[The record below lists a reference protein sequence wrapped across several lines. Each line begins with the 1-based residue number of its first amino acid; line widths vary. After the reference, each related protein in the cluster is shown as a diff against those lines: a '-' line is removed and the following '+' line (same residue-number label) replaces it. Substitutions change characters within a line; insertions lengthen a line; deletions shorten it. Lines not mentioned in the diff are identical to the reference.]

1 LEGKQEEKQAFFGAV
16 LSTNGDEREQMN
28 KEQGT
33 RKVGS
38 EKRVKIER

>member
-1 LEGKQEEKQAFFGAV
+1 LEGKQEEKQVFFGAV
-16 LSTNGDEREQMN
+16 LSTNGDERGQMN

-38 EKRVKIER
+38 EKES